1 MRTGKEKRKINRKKA
16 VKNVGKKGEMGGRK
30 AGRQGVKVHLS
41 LRVYSSTMLLF
52 LLSTHPYSSL
62 ALHQYSLESSNTIT
76 LCPLT
81 SERSP
86 FSNPV

>member
-1 MRTGKEKRKINRKKA
+1 MNREERKA
-16 VKNVGKKGEMGGRK
+16 VKNVGKEGERGGRK
-30 AGRQGVKVHLS
+30 AGRQGAKVHLS
-41 LRVYSSTMLLF
+41 LGVYSSTMLLF
-52 LLSTHPYSSL
+52 LFSTYPYSSL

-86 FSNPV
+86 FSSPV